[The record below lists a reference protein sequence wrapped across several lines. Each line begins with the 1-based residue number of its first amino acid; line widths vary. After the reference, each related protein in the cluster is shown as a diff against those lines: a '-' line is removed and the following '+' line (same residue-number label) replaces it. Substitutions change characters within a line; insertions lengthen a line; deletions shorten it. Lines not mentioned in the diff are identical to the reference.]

1 MKQSAWQTVMGIL
14 LLGIV
19 ALISWQAGTL
29 VSVQNHKADADK
41 AKPVVV
47 IDAGHGGNDP
57 GKVGINGQLEKDI
70 NLKIVQRLKEYL
82 EAADVKVV
90 LTRDSDQG
98 LYNSG
103 DSHKKMADMRRRCEV
118 IDEANPDLVVSIH
131 QNSYHEEYVSGG
143 QVFYY
148 KTSEKGKYLAEL
160 LQKRFDYVLGEA
172 NKRLAKA
179 NDNYY
184 LLLHVKAPIVRVE
197 CGFLSNSKEAAR
209 LEEEDYQD
217 RMAWTIHMGILQYLN
232 TVGNQTAKQ

>member
-1 MKQSAWQTVMGIL
+1 M
-14 LLGIV
+14 
-19 ALISWQAGTL
+19 
-29 VSVQNHKADADK
+29 QNHKADADK

-160 LQKRFDYVLGEA
+160 LQKRRCV
-172 NKRLAKA
+172 
-179 NDNYY
+179 
-184 LLLHVKAPIVRVE
+184 
-197 CGFLSNSKEAAR
+197 
-209 LEEEDYQD
+209 
-217 RMAWTIHMGILQYLN
+217 
-232 TVGNQTAKQ
+232 